1 MKKSQLSKL
10 SSGKVAQLSNQ
21 EIQDLVNYV
30 PNLSHQNFKKLNR
43 AYMTGKGVRI
53 SLNQDELVGSGLM
66 KNIKS
71 GVKSGAKFVQ
81 NNKQLRKLK
90 DKAIDTGINYAMD
103 ELGADE
109 ETRKIARRITKN
121 VADNTLDNIASGKKI
136 DVDPM
141 SNIRKSAKYIQNDAE
156 LKNYKNKLIND
167 GVNYGM
173 DSIGVQDPQFRKLAR
188 SAGKAVV
195 NDGLNNLSQGAG
207 VGKNLRKGLKVG
219 AKALKVGN
227 KISNAMGYDDLQ
239 DMGID
244 IVANETI
251 GRIDPTLGRIA
262 GNAMKKVADKKIDK
276 YAGSGANPYLPRKIT
291 GGSLS
296 NHTHNL
302 PMFDELKNT
311 NMSKRVLS
319 GGRLSSQT
327 YNLPMFDRMKGLTG
341 QGFKVYE

>member
-1 MKKSQLSKL
+1 MKKSQVSKL
-10 SSGKVAQLSNQ
+10 SKGKVAQLSNQ

-30 PNLSHQNFKKLNR
+30 PNISPQNFKKLNR

-71 GVKSGAKFVQ
+71 GAKSGAKFVQ

-109 ETRKIARRITKN
+109 ETRKMAKRISRN
-121 VADNTLDNIASGKKI
+121 VADNTLDNIASGRKI

-141 SNIRKSAKYIQNDAE
+141 SNFKKGAKYIQNDAE
-156 LKNYKNKLIND
+156 LRNYKNKLIND
-167 GVNYGM
+167 GINYGM
-173 DSIGVQDPQFRKLAR
+173 DSMGVQDPQFRKLAR

-207 VGKNLRKGLKVG
+207 FGKNLRKGLKVG
-219 AKALKVGN
+219 SKALKVGN

-251 GRIDPTLGRIA
+251 GRIDPTLGRMA
-262 GNAMKKVADKKIDK
+262 GNAMKKVADKKINQ
-276 YAGSGANPYLPRKIT
+276 YAGRGVNPYLPNRIS
-291 GGSLS
+291 GGSMTS
-296 NHTHNL
+296 QTHNL
-302 PMFDELKNT
+302 PMFDQLKNT
-311 NMSKRVLS
+311 NMSKKVMS
-319 GGRLSSQT
+319 GGSMRSQT
-327 YNLPMFDRMKGLTG
+327 YNLPIFDQMKGLKG